1 VKRARW
7 KSVCLVLSVSA
18 VTSHALGQDN
28 KAAAEALFDDA
39 KKLMAAKRYAEACPK
54 LADSERLD
62 PGVGTLLN
70 LGLCYK
76 QNGQTAS
83 AWSAYREAASQARA
97 EGQSDRED
105 LARQEAATLE
115 PQLTKLVI
123 EVPADT
129 AAIPGL
135 EIKRDGDVVPQ
146 GLWGVPAPVDP
157 GMRSIDVAAP
167 NKKPLHLD
175 AKTEGAG
182 ATAKVV
188 IPPLENAPAAPPVAA
203 GASGTVTPPPDQGA
217 ATPDAH
223 PGRTQRII
231 GFVVGGAGVAVGAVG
246 TWFTLLSVAQT
257 KASQTTNNETKKAN
271 DKSDADNSRTIG
283 FVGLGVGAAVLIG
296 GIVIVVTAPS
306 GSQTALSVTPVL
318 AANGGGL
325 NLGGTF

>member
-1 VKRARW
+1 MKRARW
-7 KSVCLVLSVSA
+7 KSVCLVVSVSA
-18 VTSHALGQDN
+18 VTSHAFGQD

-54 LADSERLD
+54 FADSERLD

-83 AWSAYREAASQARA
+83 AWSSYREAASQARA

-105 LARQEAATLE
+105 LARQEAAALE

-123 EVPADT
+123 EVPKET
-129 AAIPGL
+129 AATSGL
-135 EIKRDGDVVPQ
+135 EIKRDGEVVPS

-157 GMRSIDVAAP
+157 GMRSIDVTAP

-188 IPPLENAPAAPPVAA
+188 IPRLEDGPPPPPAAVTTTVAGPAPA
-203 GASGTVTPPPDQGA
+203 PDQG

-231 GFVVGGAGVAVGAVG
+231 GFVVGGAGALTVATG
-246 TWFTLLSVAQT
+246 TWFTLLSVAQN
-257 KASQTTNNETKKAN
+257 KASQNTSNATKKAN
-271 DKSDADNSRTIG
+271 FKSDADNSRTIG
-283 FVGLGVGAAVLIG
+283 FVGIGVGAAVLIG
-296 GIVIVVTAPS
+296 GIVIIVSAPS
-306 GSQTALSVTPVL
+306 GARTALSVTPEL
-318 AANGGGL
+318 ASNGGGL
-325 NLGGTF
+325 SLSGTF